1 MTNKPNLSRLLAFQ
15 KLLLAFSQ
23 VERVVDRQHK
33 NGYIRENDT
42 EHSYNLAMTAW
53 FLASHFPRLDQG
65 KVVKFALA
73 HDLVE
78 VHAGDTYIYA
88 DAELLASKSA
98 RKAAALEQLSQEWPD
113 FPDLI
118 ETVRAYEERS
128 SEEAKFV
135 YALDKIMPM
144 MLIYIGEGHTWKRE
158 GITLQRLHA
167 VKKDKVAV
175 SKDIKPY
182 YDALY
187 DLLLDSPHLIPKS

>member
-98 RKAAALEQLSQEWPD
+98 REAAALEQLSQEWPD